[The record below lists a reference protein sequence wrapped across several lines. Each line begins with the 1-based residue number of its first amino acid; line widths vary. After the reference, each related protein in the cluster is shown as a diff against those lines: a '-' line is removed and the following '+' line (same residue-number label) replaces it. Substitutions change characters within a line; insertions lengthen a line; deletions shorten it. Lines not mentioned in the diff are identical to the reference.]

1 MNPVETAVDCGSVCR
16 PANLS
21 RRRDFRECFEG
32 GGFCVYQPRKD
43 EPVHCVDSGDA
54 PPGC

>member
-16 PANLS
+16 PANRS